1 VLKVPLNNNKP
12 NQTTKD
18 SPLLKCVDVLSNEI
32 LNIQKIAISE
42 MDVSFKDKFQQNL
55 IKVKV
60 FTDYS
65 EYSST
70 VVRM

>member
-1 VLKVPLNNNKP
+1 
-12 NQTTKD
+12 
-18 SPLLKCVDVLSNEI
+18 
-32 LNIQKIAISE
+32 